1 MHSDLLIHL
10 TKATARERSAAPRP
24 RDDPEPPAPLG
35 WTAAPIIAL
44 RPARADDARAVA
56 ELAALD
62 EQAALAGP
70 AMLAV
75 VDGRPVAAGSLG
87 DGRIVA
93 DPFVATGDAVEVLRV
108 RMQALRRRS
117 APRWRWG
124 RLAPA
129 RLAW

>member
-10 TKATARERSAAPRP
+10 AKATARERSAASRP
-24 RDDPEPPAPLG
+24 PHDLDPPAPLG
-35 WTAAPIIAL
+35 WAASPIIAL
-44 RPARADDARAVA
+44 RLARADDARALA
-56 ELAALD
+56 ELAVLD

-108 RMQALRRRS
+108 RMAGLRRRS
-117 APRWRWG
+117 APRRRWG